1 MRSLRSLFCIFIYL
15 LGILT
20 FIERMSDSM
29 DENKLAQLDREQLQ
43 EISELEVKIGVTLVA
58 YDNGTGLA
66 DTPPSPS

>member
-1 MRSLRSLFCIFIYL
+1 MLFCIFIYL

-58 YDNGTGLA
+58 YDSGATE
-66 DTPPSPS
+66 TPPSPS

>member
-1 MRSLRSLFCIFIYL
+1 MMLFCIFIYL

-20 FIERMSDSM
+20 FKGRMSDSM

-58 YDNGTGLA
+58 YDNGATE
-66 DTPPSPS
+66 TPPSPS